1 MVNIFTKS
9 KNRGNFAA
17 LLNVELFDK
26 DTRKDPMC
34 VEEAKTNLAEKRI
47 NWIPPKLSK

>member
-26 DTRKDPMC
+26 DTRKRSNVRGRGKDQSGREKDKLDPTKI
-34 VEEAKTNLAEKRI
+34 E
-47 NWIPPKLSK
+47 